1 MFAAHLMLLVLLG
14 ADLWHATEAQEWHE
28 DNYDGDGRE
37 HWDKAGH
44 RGYDEHHER
53 EQHEDKNHSG
63 SDDGKYGNWTCVC
76 NSSMT
81 NATNSTLWKD
91 HEHWDNEHW
100 DEEGHRDHEHG
111 GENEDDER
119 WGKDDGR
126 WERKRCMCGSMPG
139 HWKFIGRH
147 GKESKPWGERD
158 KEEHEGSHHWNKN
171 SEQWDDSKKKQRD
184 KDDKK
189 KYKGSHHENKDIDI
203 GLVMGLFAGGTVAGG
218 VMVAV
223 ICFACQRKRV
233 WVAAP
238 PVTGTSVF
246 DRPAMDDVN
255 QTHVVVGT
263 TVEKGQVPIAQE
275 RANAKANVIA
285 DLECGAGNQSAI

>member
-1 MFAAHLMLLVLLG
+1 MSTGMRKGIGTMSMGVRTRTMSVG
-14 ADLWHATEAQEWHE
+14 ARMM
-28 DNYDGDGRE
+28 GDGKE
-37 HWDKAGH
+37 NAACVAQCPAIGSSLADTAKKASLGVNAIQKSTKVATIGI
-44 RGYDEHHER
+44 RKANNG
-53 EQHEDKNHSG
+53 
-63 SDDGKYGNWTCVC
+63 
-76 NSSMT
+76 MT
-81 NATNSTLWKD
+81 A
-91 HEHWDNEHW
+91 
-100 DEEGHRDHEHG
+100 
-111 GENEDDER
+111 
-119 WGKDDGR
+119 
-126 WERKRCMCGSMPG
+126 
-139 HWKFIGRH
+139 
-147 GKESKPWGERD
+147 
-158 KEEHEGSHHWNKN
+158 
-171 SEQWDDSKKKQRD
+171 KKKQRD